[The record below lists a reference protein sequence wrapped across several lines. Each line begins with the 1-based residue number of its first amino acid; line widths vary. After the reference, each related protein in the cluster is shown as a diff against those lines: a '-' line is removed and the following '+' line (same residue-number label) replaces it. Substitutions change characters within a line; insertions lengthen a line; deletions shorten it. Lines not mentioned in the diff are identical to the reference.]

1 MRIVHV
7 CAGWEPHNGAAN
19 IARMLAAEQKRAG
32 HEVVMRSW
40 ASPCELRRADE
51 VWIHCG
57 WLPCLWWAALW
68 SGKGKARWMPE
79 GCYDPV
85 RLAYHGW
92 KKRLV
97 GPIERWC
104 LRRMASAVATC
115 SAEAEW
121 IRAYEPRIRNV
132 EVTDIRRFFDLPKTV
147 GVGKGH
153 PSLNLLYLGR
163 RHPLKGLEPLEAAVS
178 GLDDVELRIVSD
190 AFGAE
195 KEKAWEWC
203 DVLVLPTLSDNFGLV
218 VAEALERGKRVVTTD
233 GAPAWEHQPGVTYVK
248 GFRSGTP
255 ETRVRLLREALTGL
269 IRR

>member
-19 IARMLAAEQKRAG
+19 IARMIASEQAAAG
-32 HEVVMRSW
+32 HETVLRSW

-51 VWIHCG
+51 VWVHCG

-68 SGKGKARWMPE
+68 GRNVRWMPE

-104 LRRMASAVATC
+104 LRRVASVVATC
-115 SAEAEW
+115 AAEAEW
-121 IRAYEPRIRNV
+121 VRAYEPNV
-132 EVTDIRRFFDLPKTV
+132 RQVDTTDIRRFFDLSKANVAKEGRQTA
-147 GVGKGH
+147 H
-153 PSLNLLYLGR
+153 LLYLGR
-163 RHPLKGLEPLEAAVS
+163 RHPLKGLDVLEAAVAD
-178 GLDDVELRIVSD
+178 LPDCELRIVSD
-190 AFGAE
+190 AFGAD
-195 KEKAWEWC
+195 KEEAWAWC

-233 GAPAWEHQPGVTYVK
+233 GAPAWEGQPGVTYVK
-248 GFRSGTP
+248 GYRGGTP
-255 ETRVRLLREALTGL
+255 ETRVRLLREALATPA
-269 IRR
+269 